1 VTLRAK
7 EEELT
12 LSGAFVE
19 TSDPAFIPDRAI
31 VLGVS
36 SRTTLAITGASSY
49 GVGVVG
55 NTTQFGNLLGSSL
68 NSTNNGVIGPTAFY
82 ADTKVRITANGGSFT
97 GGKVRLIIYFLEM
110 SVPTS
115 WSHAIEFWNL
125 PEAAARPRG
134 RLHKSSKRSRRYG
147 VNSGIGRSGK
157 VLRRILRL
165 PDNTSVVTDEVI
177 AAAWAIDPRTLI
189 TAICDERL
197 HFLQS
202 LKTWPIFGRGWGRRV
217 ADVKSKALE
226 MATDAAKRGV
236 MARN

>member
-1 VTLRAK
+1 MTPFPWKQAIGFGLK
-7 EEELT
+7 EEELI

-55 NTTQFGNLLGSSL
+55 NTTQFGNLLGSAL

-115 WSHAIEFWNL
+115 
-125 PEAAARPRG
+125 
-134 RLHKSSKRSRRYG
+134 
-147 VNSGIGRSGK
+147 
-157 VLRRILRL
+157 
-165 PDNTSVVTDEVI
+165 
-177 AAAWAIDPRTLI
+177 
-189 TAICDERL
+189 
-197 HFLQS
+197 
-202 LKTWPIFGRGWGRRV
+202 
-217 ADVKSKALE
+217 
-226 MATDAAKRGV
+226 
-236 MARN
+236 